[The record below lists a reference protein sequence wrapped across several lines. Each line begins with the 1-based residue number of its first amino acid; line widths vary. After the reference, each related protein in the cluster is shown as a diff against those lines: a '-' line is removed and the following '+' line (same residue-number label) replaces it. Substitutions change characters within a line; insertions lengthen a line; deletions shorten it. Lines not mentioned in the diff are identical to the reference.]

1 MLTFFCSPFL
11 THLNFETNMLT
22 WPAVR
27 QLRVGKKVPKWQS
40 EEAAVRRSH
49 AEGEQRKKKR
59 ERERE
64 NHVSE

>member
-1 MLTFFCSPFL
+1 
-11 THLNFETNMLT
+11 MLT

-49 AEGEQRKKKR
+49 AEGEQRKKKKR
-59 ERERE
+59 ERERTPCI
-64 NHVSE
+64 

>member
-1 MLTFFCSPFL
+1 
-11 THLNFETNMLT
+11 MLT